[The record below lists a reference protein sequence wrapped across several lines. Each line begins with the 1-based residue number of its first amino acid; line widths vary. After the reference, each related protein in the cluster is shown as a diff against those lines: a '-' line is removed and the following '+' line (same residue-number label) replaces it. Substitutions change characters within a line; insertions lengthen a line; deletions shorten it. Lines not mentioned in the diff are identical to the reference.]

1 MPARASRR
9 EFGFLLLAAAAA
21 CGCAPFAAGFTG
33 PFDVDDPVWLSPE
46 YRRYH
51 EPVLPRLVPV
61 RPPRPAV
68 PRSPRLTPVPVAPD
82 ATEPFELP
90 IQPDPQPVPQRTPQ
104 PADPR
109 NDGGPQLGP
118 QLQPP
123 ERTAEQLDLAV
134 AAPLTSQAGSSILFE
149 IRITNRSAE
158 PVSNVVL
165 EATLEDGLRL
175 PDRPDRRVVRP
186 VGVIPPG
193 QSREAAL
200 TLIANEAGTRCASFL
215 VTVDGLELGWK
226 RVCVE
231 VVPRQLDL
239 SVTGP
244 EQAAAGVRAT
254 FVVAITNVT
263 EAAIEGVELLVSP
276 DAVLNAVGG
285 SAGARA
291 TPEGLRWGLGRLA
304 AGERVA
310 VEIECTG
317 QAPAERA
324 CIGVQ
329 VTAEGATLES
339 TQHCLEITAEPPNPA
354 RRERLRDDWHRRW
367 AAGFIE
373 SRGL

>member
-9 EFGFLLLAAAAA
+9 ELGLLLLAAAAA
-21 CGCAPFAAGFTG
+21 CGCAPFGPGFTG

-46 YRRYH
+46 YRRFH

-61 RPPRPAV
+61 RPPQPVV
-68 PRSPRLTPVPVAPD
+68 PRSPRLAPVPAVPGEA
-82 ATEPFELP
+82 EPFELP
-90 IQPDPQPVPQRTPQ
+90 VQPDPQPRPQPTPR
-104 PADPR
+104 PADPDNER
-109 NDGGPQLGP
+109 GPQLGP

-123 ERTAEQLDLAV
+123 ERGEERLDLAV
-134 AAPLTSQAGSSILFE
+134 AAPTTSQAGSSILFE

-175 PDRPDRRVVRP
+175 PDRLDRRVVRP
-186 VGVIPPG
+186 VGVIAPG

-200 TLIANEAGTRCASFL
+200 TLVANEAGTRCASFL
-215 VTVDGLELGWK
+215 VTVDGRESGWK

-231 VVPRQLDL
+231 VVPRQLEL

-244 EQAAAGVRAT
+244 EQAAVGTRAT
-254 FVVAITNVT
+254 FSVTLANVT
-263 EAAIEGVELLVSP
+263 ETAIEGVELLVSP
-276 DAVLNAVGG
+276 DAALKPVGG
-285 SAGARA
+285 SAGARSTA
-291 TPEGLRWGLGRLA
+291 EGLRWNLGRLA

-310 VEIECTG
+310 VEIECVG

-324 CIGVQ
+324 CVGVQ

-339 TQHCLEITAEPPNPA
+339 AQHCFEITAERPNPA
-354 RRERLRDDWHRRW
+354 RRERLWGDWHRRW

>member
-1 MPARASRR
+1 MPVRASWR
-9 EFGFLLLAAAAA
+9 ESGFLLLAAAAA
-21 CGCAPFAAGFTG
+21 CGFAPMFTG

-46 YRRYH
+46 YRRFR

-61 RPPRPAV
+61 RPPRPVV
-68 PRSPRLTPVPVAPD
+68 PRSPRLTPVPGTPD
-82 ATEPFELP
+82 GADSFELP
-90 IQPDPQPVPQRTPQ
+90 LQPDLQPVPQRTPQ
-104 PADPR
+104 PAEPR
-109 NDGGPQLGP
+109 NGGGPQLGP
-118 QLQPP
+118 PLQPP
-123 ERTAEQLDLAV
+123 ERSGEQLDLAV
-134 AAPLTSQAGSSILFE
+134 AAPTTSQAGGSILFE

-175 PDRPDRRVVRP
+175 PDRTDRRVVRP

-200 TLIANEAGTRCASFL
+200 TLVANDPGTRCVSFL
-215 VTVDGLELGWK
+215 VTVDGREAGWK
-226 RVCVE
+226 RVCVD
-231 VVPRQLDL
+231 VAPRQLDL

-244 EQAAAGVRAT
+244 EQTAAGARAT
-254 FVVAITNVT
+254 FSITLTNVT
-263 EAAIEGVELLVSP
+263 DAAIEGVELLVSP
-276 DAVLNAVGG
+276 DAVLQPVGG

-291 TPEGLRWGLGRLA
+291 TPEGLRWNLGRLA

-310 VEIECTG
+310 VELECVG
-317 QAPAERA
+317 AAPAERV

-329 VTAEGATLES
+329 IKADGATLES
-339 TQHCLEITAEPPNPA
+339 VQHCLEITTERANPA
-354 RRERLRDDWHRRW
+354 RRERLWGDWHRRW